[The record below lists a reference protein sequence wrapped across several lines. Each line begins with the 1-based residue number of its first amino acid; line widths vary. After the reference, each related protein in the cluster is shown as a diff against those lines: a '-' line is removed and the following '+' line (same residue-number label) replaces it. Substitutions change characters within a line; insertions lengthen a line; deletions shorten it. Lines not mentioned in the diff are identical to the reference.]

1 LYGVN
6 GMKRQKK
13 LEDGMMQSECFQVIA
28 GLVTD
33 IIFEYQ
39 IASDK
44 MIIREKD
51 AEIFKNPVGYEN
63 FTFWA
68 MDYIHEEDIYAF
80 HNFLFDMKAGLDEI
94 TAEFRWK
101 VQEQQYKWFSIQAR
115 TLHYE
120 NGEASFVVG
129 KIDKQLLLT
138 IPVANY
144 NKNQQDGLTRLL
156 NRAYFKNSLDV
167 YLQKYARNSG
177 ALYLIGLDDFS
188 WINETMGKLFG
199 NEVLVHVAKTIKNTC
214 YHSDFC
220 GRVGGDLFVMYLK
233 DLTEEEVILQKA
245 EKLRNNLSEVYTG
258 EKRKEGVRASIG
270 ISRYPM
276 DGTTFEDL
284 FESAEKAF
292 NSVKKCTKNAI
303 CLFSDSVSIG
313 KNEKNKS
320 YMLGYTTFGKER
332 DIEFQDFGYELTDFA
347 FELMEDSKDVDSV
360 VQLLL
365 IKVAD
370 YYGLSGIRIKALA
383 DGIRSL
389 EYLYEY
395 IRESDKDLL
404 EYKLHQVEGYP
415 EYNWLVLQQHFQ
427 DSVYLFL
434 NHQDE
439 PDESMLYL
447 DDERR
452 YYHSFVQIPLFMNKQ
467 ITGYVDFI
475 DLHEKRIWSKK
486 DLHTLKIFS
495 KIIASYLLNMKA
507 YNSVKL
513 SVLQMN
519 ETDFLTGLSKY
530 EKFIQVVQHYLEGGT
545 SNRIAIIYSDI
556 RHFKY
561 INETY
566 GYHVGDQMLKDF
578 CNYIMKINYNLIGMA
593 RVYSDNIIAAVY
605 LKDAMDKETLRAT
618 IEEFNHQ
625 MENYLQRLY
634 FDNKLSICTGI
645 YVMEDI
651 TMELEMAISNANIAR
666 KQAKKSEKIGTVLF
680 DESYNES
687 LRRKLE
693 FTSEFPKA
701 LRNKELEIYYQPK
714 IQCGSNR
721 IAGAEA
727 LIRWLRDGKPYV
739 YPDQFIPALEENG
752 MIVDLDYYVYQ
763 EVFSYLSE
771 RIYSKKPVVPISMNV
786 SRIHLENEKLIEYIK
801 KLFEQYQIPAELIEF
816 ELTESIY
823 IENSDMVLPFIEQL
837 HDMGVKVS
845 MDDFGSGYSSLSLIS
860 KLPIDIIKLD
870 KVFLKNVPL
879 DEKDEILISSI
890 VEMARKL
897 HMSVVCEGVEHSEH
911 SLFLCRIGCD
921 FLQGYYFSRPIPVIE
936 FEKFMLEHVSVK
948 TEVIHFDFK
957 NRLCDTTGKYC
968 GTIVGQHV
976 TFTDGYKEGLRALC
990 FPGGIPGHE
999 ILELPPSVY
1008 INQNYSISM
1017 WILEEEENIWTS
1029 VLYTAFDN
1037 GFNSI
1042 IPRAFDKNVMFR
1054 IKDDKDNN
1062 GWYDAG
1068 HRRNLGLGW
1077 NYIVITYDAVNQLS
1091 LVYLNG
1097 KNAGYREASFHLFL
1111 AKRVIIGGDIFQTGF
1126 CGKIANLKFYSQ
1138 TLSAFDIM
1146 NHYQEER

>member
-1 LYGVN
+1 MHKIIDVKKLDLYGVS

-13 LEDGMMQSECFQVIA
+13 LEESIIKSEYFQIIT
-28 GLVTD
+28 GLVSD

-44 MIIREKD
+44 MIIMEKD
-51 AEIFKNPVGYEN
+51 AELFKNPVGYKN

-68 MDYIHEEDIYAF
+68 MDFIHEEDIYAF
-80 HNFLFDMKAGLDEI
+80 HNFLFDMKSGLDEI

-101 VQEQQYKWFSIQAR
+101 VQEHQYKWFSIQAR
-115 TLHYE
+115 TLRSEH
-120 NGEASFVVG
+120 GEPSCVVG
-129 KIDKQLLLT
+129 KIDKQLLLEV
-138 IPVANY
+138 PVPSY

-156 NRAYFKNSLDV
+156 NKSYFKNSLDV
-167 YLQKYARNSG
+167 YLEKYAKKPG
-177 ALYLIGLDDFS
+177 AFYLIGLDDFS
-188 WINETMGKLFG
+188 WINETMGNLFG
-199 NEVLVHVAKTIKNTC
+199 DEVLVHVAKTIKNTC
-214 YHSDFC
+214 YNSDFS
-220 GRVGGDLFVMYLK
+220 GRAGGDLFVVYLK
-233 DLTEEEVILQKA
+233 DLVDEEQILQKA
-245 EKLRNNLSEVYTG
+245 EKILSNLREVYTG
-258 EKRKEGVRASIG
+258 EKRKEGIRASIG

-276 DGTTFEDL
+276 NGISFEEL

-292 NSVKKCTKNAI
+292 DSVKKGSKNSI
-303 CLFSDSVSIG
+303 CLFSDSMTLG
-313 KNEKNKS
+313 QCEKQKT
-320 YMLGYTTFGKER
+320 YMPGYTTFEKDRE
-332 DIEFQDFGYELTDFA
+332 IEFQDFGYELTDFA
-347 FELMEDSKDVDSV
+347 FELMEESKDVDSV

-370 YYGLSGIRIKALA
+370 FYGLSGIRIKVLTE
-383 DGIRSL
+383 GIRSL
-389 EYLYEY
+389 NYTYEY
-395 IRESDKDLL
+395 IRDSDKDKL
-404 EYKLHQVEGYP
+404 EQKLHQVEGYP
-415 EYNWLVLQQHFQ
+415 EYNWLVQQQHFQ

-434 NHQDE
+434 KHQDE
-439 PDESMLYL
+439 ADESMLYL
-447 DDERR
+447 QNESR

-467 ITGYVDFI
+467 ITGYIDFI
-475 DLHEKRIWSKK
+475 DIHGKRNWTKK

-507 YNSVKL
+507 YNAAKI

-519 ETDFLTGLSKY
+519 ETDFLTGLYKY
-530 EKFIQVVQHYLEGGT
+530 DKFTQIVQQYLDGHKA
-545 SNRIAIIYSDI
+545 NKIAIIYSDI

-605 LKDAMDKETLRAT
+605 LKDSMDKETLRTT
-618 IEEFNHQ
+618 IEDFNHQ
-625 MENYLQRLY
+625 MENDLQRLY

-645 YVMEDI
+645 YVMEDMA
-651 TMELEMAISNANIAR
+651 MELEMAISNANIAR

-687 LRRKLE
+687 LRKKLE
-693 FTSEFPKA
+693 LISEFPKA

-714 IQCGSNR
+714 IQCESNE

-771 RIYSKKPVVPISMNV
+771 RIRAKKTVVPISMNV
-786 SRIHLENEKLIEYIK
+786 SRIHLENEKLLTYIK
-801 KLFEQYQIPAELIEF
+801 MLFEQYQIPADLIEF

-870 KVFLKNVPL
+870 KVFLKNMPL

-897 HMSVVCEGVEHSEH
+897 HMSVVCEGVEHQEH

-921 FLQGYYFSRPIPVIE
+921 FLQGYYFSRPIPVSE
-936 FEKFMLEHVSVK
+936 FEQYLM
-948 TEVIHFDFK
+948 
-957 NRLCDTTGKYC
+957 NY
-968 GTIVGQHV
+968 
-976 TFTDGYKEGLRALC
+976 
-990 FPGGIPGHE
+990 
-999 ILELPPSVY
+999 EL
-1008 INQNYSISM
+1008 ISGAA
-1017 WILEEEENIWTS
+1017 IRS
-1029 VLYTAFDN
+1029 
-1037 GFNSI
+1037 
-1042 IPRAFDKNVMFR
+1042 K
-1054 IKDDKDNN
+1054 
-1062 GWYDAG
+1062 
-1068 HRRNLGLGW
+1068 
-1077 NYIVITYDAVNQLS
+1077 
-1091 LVYLNG
+1091 
-1097 KNAGYREASFHLFL
+1097 
-1111 AKRVIIGGDIFQTGF
+1111 
-1126 CGKIANLKFYSQ
+1126 
-1138 TLSAFDIM
+1138 
-1146 NHYQEER
+1146 